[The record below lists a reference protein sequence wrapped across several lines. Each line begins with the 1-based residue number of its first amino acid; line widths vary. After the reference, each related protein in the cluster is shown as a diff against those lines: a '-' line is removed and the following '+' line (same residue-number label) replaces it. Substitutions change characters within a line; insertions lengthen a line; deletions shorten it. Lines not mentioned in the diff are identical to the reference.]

1 MFRSEGLGAIPMMTC
16 KEVSTLVSMGEV
28 EHAPWRMRI
37 GVWMHLAMCRHC
49 RAFRREMALIGR
61 VTRLVATA
69 FEREPSGSFE
79 DRILH
84 HLGS

>member
-16 KEVSTLVSMGEV
+16 KEVSTLVSMADV
-28 EHAPWRMRI
+28 ESAPLARRM

-49 RAFRREMALIGR
+49 RAFRRQMALIGR
-61 VTRLVATA
+61 ATRLVAAA
-69 FEREPSGSFE
+69 FERELSASFE
-79 DRILH
+79 GRILR

>member
-16 KEVSTLVSMGEV
+16 KEVSALVSMGDV
-28 EHAPWRMRI
+28 ESAPSARRM

-49 RAFRREMALIGR
+49 RAFRRQMALIGR
-61 VTRLVATA
+61 AARLVATA
-69 FEREPSGSFE
+69 FEREPSATFE
-79 DRILH
+79 GRILD

>member
-1 MFRSEGLGAIPMMTC
+1 MMTC
-16 KEVSTLVSMGEV
+16 KEVSTLVSMGDV
-28 EHAPWRMRI
+28 ESAPLARRM